1 MARSRKKPFVKDK
14 GNSHEYW
21 RVIRREWKQQ
31 LHKNWDDE
39 DLHLRLPQEIV
50 NDYDYSDYRWLIYVS
65 EEHIKHP
72 DRKHE
77 EYWGSTYDYVKLFS
91 RK

>member
-50 NDYDYSDYRWLIYVS
+50 NDYDYSDWWFIVTEDS
-65 EEHIKHP
+65 EGELRHYGRGWTKE
-72 DRKHE
+72 DVEK
-77 EYWGSTYDYVKLFS
+77 YS